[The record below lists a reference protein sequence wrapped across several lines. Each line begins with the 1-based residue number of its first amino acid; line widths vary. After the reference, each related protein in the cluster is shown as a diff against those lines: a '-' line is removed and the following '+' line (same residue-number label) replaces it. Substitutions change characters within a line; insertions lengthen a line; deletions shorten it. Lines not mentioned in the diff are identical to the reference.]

1 MPEDR
6 MPVVTIR
13 EKEYTP
19 AVFNT
24 DALTT
29 NTAQLFTERF
39 GPERVIATPAVMGG
53 EDFSRYYLADKSI
66 RSLIFR
72 VGCVPAAKWKG
83 AGGDASTLLSLQR
96 PFGARNLT
104 QHHSTHK

>member
-53 EDFSRYYLADKSI
+53 EDFRRYYHADKSI
-66 RSLIFR
+66 QSLIFW
-72 VGCVPAAKWKG
+72 VGGATEAKWNV
-83 AGGDASTLLSLQR
+83 AGGDASKLDR
-96 PFGARNLT
+96 KAAGRT
-104 QHHSTHK
+104 QVSQYV